1 VRERWSPYFSTFKGS
16 APPVE
21 IKTQIREIVF
31 RGLSDPTRKIRTLCA
46 HTLSVIAKSDWPD
59 EYPNLLTSL
68 IALLSSN
75 SSDSVHGAIQ
85 VLTEFIKSDLT
96 EDQILPVLRD
106 LLPVLLSILG
116 SPQVCNLL
124 RIWYFPFISNSL
136 TTPPPV
142 PVLFLFSNNVSQHSS
157 W

>member
-1 VRERWSPYFSTFKGS
+1 M
-16 APPVE
+16 
-21 IKTQIREIVF
+21 
-31 RGLSDPTRKIRTLCA
+31 
-46 HTLSVIAKSDWPD
+46 IAKSDWPD
-59 EYPNLLTSL
+59 EYPELLTSL

-106 LLPVLLSILG
+106 LIPVLLSILG
-116 SPQVCNLL
+116 SPQVCNVTLQVVLL
-124 RIWYFPFISNSL
+124 FISNSL
-136 TTPPPV
+136 TTPQPV
-142 PVLFLFSNNVSQHSS
+142 PVLYLFSNNVSWHSS

>member
-1 VRERWSPYFSTFKGS
+1 M
-16 APPVE
+16 
-21 IKTQIREIVF
+21 Q
-31 RGLSDPTRKIRTLCA
+31 A

-59 EYPNLLTSL
+59 EYPSLLTSL

-75 SSDSVHGAIQ
+75 SPDSVHGAIQ

-116 SPQVCNLL
+116 SPQV
-124 RIWYFPFISNSL
+124 
-136 TTPPPV
+136 
-142 PVLFLFSNNVSQHSS
+142 
-157 W
+157 